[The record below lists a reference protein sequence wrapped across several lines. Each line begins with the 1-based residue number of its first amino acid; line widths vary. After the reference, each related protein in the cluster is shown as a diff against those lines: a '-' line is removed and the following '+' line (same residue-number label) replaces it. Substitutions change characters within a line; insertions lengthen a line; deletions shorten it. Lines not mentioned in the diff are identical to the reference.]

1 MMGTIISESVSARLV
16 SDKPIKKTPYQ
27 VKGVFMKQF
36 SDEKIVPFL
45 DGKLRSK
52 YLYPRVQVKILDEQI
67 YIVGINEGV
76 DPILSLVDNLELFN
90 FGDITVKIEN
100 IDIEQNKDPVSLV
113 DNLLRYKFVTP
124 WVALNAGSSKKFK
137 GIEEGDKILFL
148 NKLLGQNLLFLS
160 KELNLDIDSKI
171 YTKVVVDSI
180 DPYNHEEN
188 GWRSFNGEFRTNFML
203 PNFIGFGN
211 GITRGFGSIFSLNHP
226 NNLEF
231 QNSSKELGKYTI
243 EDINEDDNAMSCVT
257 IKDAPVISNRR
268 KKKRFKSK
276 KKGFSKNNRLQ
287 KNRFKSKN
295 NKLKNQEID
304 IDDESRFNSEEYH
317 QKQHDL

>member
-1 MMGTIISESVSARLV
+1 MGTIISESISARLV

-52 YLYPRVQVKILDEQI
+52 YLYPRVQVKILKEQI

-76 DPILSLVDNLELFN
+76 NPVLSLVDNLELFN
-90 FGDITVKIEN
+90 FGDITVKIEK

-113 DNLLRYKFVTP
+113 DKLLRYKFITP
-124 WVALNAGSSKKFK
+124 WVALNAGSSKKFRAIK
-137 GIEEGDKILFL
+137 EDNKILFL

-160 KELNLDIDSKI
+160 KELGLDTESKI
-171 YTKVVVDSI
+171 YTKVKVESI
-180 DPYNHEEN
+180 DPHNHEEN

-231 QNSSKELGKYTI
+231 QNFSKEVEDYTI
-243 EDINEDDNAMSCVT
+243 EKINEDDDTISCVT
-257 IKDAPVISNRR
+257 INDAPVINNRK

-276 KKGFSKNNRLQ
+276 KKGFSKSNRLQ
-287 KNRFKSKN
+287 KSRYKGKN
-295 NKLKNQEID
+295 NNVKKQEID

>member
-1 MMGTIISESVSARLV
+1 MGTIISESVSARLV

-52 YLYPRVQVKILDEQI
+52 YLYPRVQVKILKEQI

-76 DPILSLVDNLELFN
+76 NPVLSLVDNLELFN
-90 FGDITVKIEN
+90 FGDITVKIEK

-113 DNLLRYKFVTP
+113 DKLLRYKFVTP
-124 WVALNAGSSKKFK
+124 WVALNAGSSKKFRAIK
-137 GIEEGDKILFL
+137 ENNKILFL

-160 KELNLDIDSKI
+160 KELGLDTESKI
-171 YTKVVVDSI
+171 YTKVKVESI
-180 DPYNHEEN
+180 DPHNHEEN

-231 QNSSKELGKYTI
+231 QNSSKEVEDYTI
-243 EDINEDDNAMSCVT
+243 EKINEDDNAISCVT
-257 IKDAPVISNRR
+257 INDAPVINNRK

-276 KKGFSKNNRLQ
+276 KKGFSKSNKPQ
-287 KNRFKSKN
+287 KSRYKGKN
-295 NKLKNQEID
+295 NNVKKQEID
-304 IDDESRFNSEEYH
+304 IDDESRFNSDEYH

>member
-1 MMGTIISESVSARLV
+1 MGTIISESVSARLV

-52 YLYPRVQVKILDEQI
+52 YLYPRVQVKILNEQI

-76 DPILSLVDNLELFN
+76 DPVLSLIDNLKFFN
-90 FGDITVKIEN
+90 FGDITIKIEKT
-100 IDIEQNKDPVSLV
+100 DIEQNKDPVLLV
-113 DNLLRYKFVTP
+113 DKLLRYKFVTP
-124 WVALNAGSSKKFK
+124 WVALNAGSSRKFK
-137 GIEEGDKILFL
+137 GIEENDKILFL

-160 KELNLDIDSKI
+160 KELGLDKDSKI
-171 YTKVVVDSI
+171 YTKVEVDNI
-180 DPYNHEEN
+180 DPHIHEEN
-188 GWRSFNGEFRTNFML
+188 GWRSFKGEFRTNFML

-211 GITRGFGSIFSLNHP
+211 GITRGFGAIYSLNHP

-231 QNSSKELGKYTI
+231 QNSSKEVEEYTI
-243 EDINEDDNAMSCVT
+243 EDINEDDNAISCVT
-257 IKDAPVISNRR
+257 INDAPVISNRK

-276 KKGFSKNNRLQ
+276 KKVFSKNNRPQ
-287 KNRFKSKN
+287 KSRYKGKN
-295 NKLKNQEID
+295 NNVKKQEFD

>member
-1 MMGTIISESVSARLV
+1 MGTIISESVSARLV

-52 YLYPRVQVKILDEQI
+52 YLYPRVQVKILKEQI

-76 DPILSLVDNLELFN
+76 DPVLSLVDNLDSFN
-90 FGDITVKIEN
+90 FGDITVKIEK

-113 DNLLRYKFVTP
+113 DKLLRYKFVTP

-137 GIEEGDKILFL
+137 GVDKDNKILFL

-160 KELNLDIDSKI
+160 KELGLDTDSKI
-171 YTKVVVDSI
+171 YTKVGVDNI
-180 DPYNHEEN
+180 DPHNHEEN
-188 GWRSFNGEFRTNFML
+188 GWKSFNGEFRTNFML

-211 GITRGFGSIFSLNHP
+211 GITRGYGSIFSMNHP

-231 QNSSKELGKYTI
+231 QNFSKELEEYTF

-257 IKDAPVISNRR
+257 INDVPVISNRK

-276 KKGFSKNNRLQ
+276 RKGFSKNNRTQ
-287 KNRFKSKN
+287 KNRFKNKN
-295 NKLKNQEID
+295 NKLKKQEID

>member
-1 MMGTIISESVSARLV
+1 MGTIISESVSARLV

-52 YLYPRVQVKILDEQI
+52 YLYPRVQVKILKEQI

-76 DPILSLVDNLELFN
+76 NPVLSLVDNLELFN
-90 FGDITVKIEN
+90 FGDITVKIEK

-113 DNLLRYKFVTP
+113 DKLLRYKFVTP
-124 WVALNAGSSKKFK
+124 WVALNAGSSKKFRAIK
-137 GIEEGDKILFL
+137 ENNKILFL

-160 KELNLDIDSKI
+160 KELGLDIESKI
-171 YTKVVVDSI
+171 YTKVKVESI
-180 DPYNHEEN
+180 DPHNHEEN

-231 QNSSKELGKYTI
+231 QNSSKEVEDYTI
-243 EDINEDDNAMSCVT
+243 EKINEDDNAISCVT
-257 IKDAPVISNRR
+257 INDAPVINNRK

-276 KKGFSKNNRLQ
+276 KKGFSKSNRPQ
-287 KNRFKSKN
+287 KSRYKGKN
-295 NKLKNQEID
+295 NNVKKQEID
-304 IDDESRFNSEEYH
+304 IDDESRFNSDEYH

>member
-1 MMGTIISESVSARLV
+1 MGTIISESVSARLV

-52 YLYPRVQVKILDEQI
+52 YLYPRVQVKILKEQI

-76 DPILSLVDNLELFN
+76 NPVLSFVDNLELFN
-90 FGDITVKIEN
+90 FGDITVKIEK

-113 DNLLRYKFVTP
+113 DKLLRYKFITP
-124 WVALNAGSSKKFK
+124 WVALNAGSNKKFR
-137 GIEEGDKILFL
+137 GIKEDNKILFL

-160 KELNLDIDSKI
+160 KELGLDIESKI
-171 YTKVVVDSI
+171 YTKVKVESI
-180 DPYNHEEN
+180 DPHNHEEN

-226 NNLEF
+226 NNLEY
-231 QNSSKELGKYTI
+231 QNFSKEVEDYTI
-243 EDINEDDNAMSCVT
+243 EKINEDDDTISCVT
-257 IKDAPVISNRR
+257 INDAPVINNRK

-276 KKGFSKNNRLQ
+276 KKGFSRSNRLQ
-287 KNRFKSKN
+287 KSRYKGKN
-295 NKLKNQEID
+295 NNVKKQEID

>member
-1 MMGTIISESVSARLV
+1 MGTIISESVSARLV

-52 YLYPRVQVKILDEQI
+52 YLYPRVQVKILKEQI

-76 DPILSLVDNLELFN
+76 NPVLSLVDNLELFN
-90 FGDITVKIEN
+90 FGDITVKIEK

-113 DNLLRYKFVTP
+113 DKLLRYKFITP

-137 GIEEGDKILFL
+137 AIKENNKILFL

-160 KELNLDIDSKI
+160 KELGLDTESKI
-171 YTKVVVDSI
+171 YTKVKVESI
-180 DPYNHEEN
+180 DPHNHEEN

-231 QNSSKELGKYTI
+231 QNFSKEVEDYTI
-243 EDINEDDNAMSCVT
+243 EKINEDDDTISCVT
-257 IKDAPVISNRR
+257 INDAPVINNRK
-268 KKKRFKSK
+268 KKKRFKNK
-276 KKGFSKNNRLQ
+276 KKGFSRSNRLQ
-287 KNRFKSKN
+287 KSRYKGKN
-295 NKLKNQEID
+295 NNVKKQEID

>member
-1 MMGTIISESVSARLV
+1 MGTIISESVSARLV

-52 YLYPRVQVKILDEQI
+52 YLYPRVQVKILKEEI

-76 DPILSLVDNLELFN
+76 NPVLSLVDNLELFN
-90 FGDITVKIEN
+90 FGDITVKIEK

-113 DNLLRYKFVTP
+113 DKLLRYKFVTP
-124 WVALNAGSSKKFK
+124 WVALNAGSNKKFR
-137 GIEEGDKILFL
+137 GIKEDNKILFL

-160 KELNLDIDSKI
+160 KELGLDIESKI
-171 YTKVVVDSI
+171 YTKVKVESM
-180 DPYNHEEN
+180 DPHNHEEN

-211 GITRGFGSIFSLNHP
+211 GITRGFGSIYSLNHP

-231 QNSSKELGKYTI
+231 QNSSKEVEDYTI
-243 EDINEDDNAMSCVT
+243 EKINEDDNAISCVT
-257 IKDAPVISNRR
+257 INDAPVINNRK

-276 KKGFSKNNRLQ
+276 KKRSSKNNRPQ
-287 KNRFKSKN
+287 NSRYKGKN
-295 NKLKNQEID
+295 NNVKKQEID

>member
-1 MMGTIISESVSARLV
+1 MGTIISESISARLV
-16 SDKPIKKTPYQ
+16 SDKPVKKTPYQ

-67 YIVGINEGV
+67 YIVGLKEGV
-76 DPILSLVDNLELFN
+76 EPVLALVDNLEFFN
-90 FGDITVKIEN
+90 FGDITVEIEN
-100 IDIEQNKDPVSLV
+100 IDIEQNKNPVLLV
-113 DNLLRYKFVTP
+113 DKLLRYKFISP
-124 WVALNAGSSKKFK
+124 WVALNAGSNKKYK
-137 GIEEGDKILFL
+137 SIDEDKRILFL
-148 NKLLGQNLLFLS
+148 NKLLGQNLMFLS
-160 KELNLDIDSKI
+160 KELGLNTESKI
-171 YTKVVVDSI
+171 YTKLKVDSI
-180 DPYNHEEN
+180 EPHTHQEN

-226 NNLEF
+226 NNLEY
-231 QNSSKELGKYTI
+231 QNSANEVDEYNS
-243 EDINEDDNAMSCVT
+243 EDINEEDDILSSVT
-257 IKDAPVISNRR
+257 IHDAPVVSNRK

-276 KKGFSKNNRLQ
+276 KKGFPKNNRFQ
-287 KNRFKSKN
+287 KNKFKGRGN
-295 NKLKNQEID
+295 NIKEQKTD

>member
-1 MMGTIISESVSARLV
+1 MGTIISESVSARLV

-52 YLYPRVQVKILDEQI
+52 YLYPRVQVKILEEQI

-76 DPILSLVDNLELFN
+76 NPVLSLVDNLELFN
-90 FGDITVKIEN
+90 FDDITVKIEK
-100 IDIEQNKDPVSLV
+100 IDIEQNKDPISLV
-113 DNLLRYKFVTP
+113 DKLLRYKFVTP
-124 WVALNAGSSKKFK
+124 WVALNAGLNKKFR
-137 GIEEGDKILFL
+137 GIKEDNKILFL

-160 KELNLDIDSKI
+160 KELGLDIESKI
-171 YTKVVVDSI
+171 YTKVKVESM
-180 DPYNHEEN
+180 DPHNHEEN
-188 GWRSFNGEFRTNFML
+188 GWRSFNGEFRTNFTL

-231 QNSSKELGKYTI
+231 QNSSKEVEDYTI
-243 EDINEDDNAMSCVT
+243 EKIDEDDNTISCVT
-257 IKDAPVISNRR
+257 INDAPVINNRK

-276 KKGFSKNNRLQ
+276 KKGFSKNNRPQ
-287 KNRFKSKN
+287 KSRYKRKN
-295 NKLKNQEID
+295 NNVKKQEID
-304 IDDESRFNSEEYH
+304 INDESRFNSEEYH

>member
-1 MMGTIISESVSARLV
+1 MGTIISESVSARLV

-52 YLYPRVQVKILDEQI
+52 YLYPRVQVKILKEQI

-76 DPILSLVDNLELFN
+76 NPVLSLVDNLELFN
-90 FGDITVKIEN
+90 FGDITVKIEK
-100 IDIEQNKDPVSLV
+100 IDIEQNRDPVSLV
-113 DNLLRYKFVTP
+113 DKLLRYKFITP
-124 WVALNAGSSKKFK
+124 WVALNAGSSKKFRAIK
-137 GIEEGDKILFL
+137 EDNKILFL

-160 KELNLDIDSKI
+160 KELGLDTESKI
-171 YTKVVVDSI
+171 YTKVKVESI
-180 DPYNHEEN
+180 DPHNHEEN

-231 QNSSKELGKYTI
+231 QNFSKEVEDYTI
-243 EDINEDDNAMSCVT
+243 EKINEDDDTISCVT
-257 IKDAPVISNRR
+257 INDAPVINNRK

-276 KKGFSKNNRLQ
+276 KKGFSKSNRLQ
-287 KNRFKSKN
+287 KSRYKGKN
-295 NKLKNQEID
+295 NNVKKQEID

>member
-1 MMGTIISESVSARLV
+1 MGTIISESVSARLV

-52 YLYPRVQVKILDEQI
+52 YLYPRVQVKILKEQI

-76 DPILSLVDNLELFN
+76 DPVLSLVDNLDFFN
-90 FGDITVKIEN
+90 FGDITVKIEK

-113 DNLLRYKFVTP
+113 DKLLRYKFITP
-124 WVALNAGSSKKFK
+124 WVALNTGSSRKFK
-137 GIEEGDKILFL
+137 GIGEDNKILFL

-180 DPYNHEEN
+180 DPYKHEEN
-188 GWRSFNGEFRTNFML
+188 GWRSFNGEFRANFML

-211 GITRGFGSIFSLNHP
+211 GITRGFGSIFSLNHQ

-231 QNSSKELGKYTI
+231 QNSSKELEEYTI
-243 EDINEDDNAMSCVT
+243 EDINEDDNAISCVT
-257 IKDAPVISNRR
+257 INDAPVISNRK

-276 KKGFSKNNRLQ
+276 KKGFSQNNRPQ
-287 KNRFKSKN
+287 KNRFKGKN
-295 NKLKNQEID
+295 NNVKKKQID

-317 QKQHDL
+317 KKQHDL

>member
-1 MMGTIISESVSARLV
+1 MGTIISESVSARLV

-52 YLYPRVQVKILDEQI
+52 YLYPRVQVKILKEQI

-76 DPILSLVDNLELFN
+76 NPVLSLVDNLELFN
-90 FGDITVKIEN
+90 FGDITVKIEK

-113 DNLLRYKFVTP
+113 DKLLRYKFITP
-124 WVALNAGSSKKFK
+124 WVALNAGSSKKFRAIK
-137 GIEEGDKILFL
+137 EDNKILFL

-160 KELNLDIDSKI
+160 KELGLDTESKI
-171 YTKVVVDSI
+171 YTKVKVESI
-180 DPYNHEEN
+180 DPHNHEEN

-231 QNSSKELGKYTI
+231 QNFSKEVEDYTI
-243 EDINEDDNAMSCVT
+243 EKINEDDDAISCVT
-257 IKDAPVISNRR
+257 INDAPVINNRK

-276 KKGFSKNNRLQ
+276 KKGFSKSNRLQ
-287 KNRFKSKN
+287 KSRYKGKN
-295 NKLKNQEID
+295 NNVKKQEID
-304 IDDESRFNSEEYH
+304 IDDESRFNSDEYH

>member
-1 MMGTIISESVSARLV
+1 MGTIISESVSARLV

-52 YLYPRVQVKILDEQI
+52 YLYPRVQVKILKEQI

-76 DPILSLVDNLELFN
+76 NPVLSLVDNLELFN
-90 FGDITVKIEN
+90 FGDITVKIEK

-113 DNLLRYKFVTP
+113 DKLLRYKFITP
-124 WVALNAGSSKKFK
+124 WVALNAGSSKKFRAIK
-137 GIEEGDKILFL
+137 EDNKILFL

-160 KELNLDIDSKI
+160 KELGLDTESKI
-171 YTKVVVDSI
+171 YTKVKVESI
-180 DPYNHEEN
+180 DPHNHEEN

-231 QNSSKELGKYTI
+231 QNFSKEVEDYTI
-243 EDINEDDNAMSCVT
+243 EKINEDDETISCVT
-257 IKDAPVISNRR
+257 INDAPVINNRK

-276 KKGFSKNNRLQ
+276 KKGFSKSNRLQ
-287 KNRFKSKN
+287 KSRYKGKN
-295 NKLKNQEID
+295 NNVKKQEID

>member
-1 MMGTIISESVSARLV
+1 METIIPESISARLV

-36 SDEKIVPFL
+36 PDEKIVPFL

-52 YLYPRVQVKILDEQI
+52 YLYPRVQVKILNEQI

-76 DPILSLVDNLELFN
+76 DPVLSLVHNLDSFN
-90 FGDITVKIEN
+90 FGDITIKIEK
-100 IDIEQNKDPVSLV
+100 IDIEQNKEPVSLV
-113 DNLLRYKFVTP
+113 DKLLRYKFVTP
-124 WVALNAGSSKKFK
+124 WVALNAGSNKKFK
-137 GIEEGDKILFL
+137 SVEQDDKILFL
-148 NKLLGQNLLFLS
+148 NKLLGQNLLFIS
-160 KELNLDIDSKI
+160 KELGLDTDSKI
-171 YTKVVVDSI
+171 YTKVEVDSI
-180 DPYNHEEN
+180 DPHNHDEN
-188 GWRSFNGEFRTNFML
+188 GWRSFIGEFRTNFML

-211 GITRGFGSIFSLNHP
+211 GITRGFGTIFSLNHP

-231 QNSSKELGKYTI
+231 QNSSKEVDEYTI
-243 EDINEDDNAMSCVT
+243 EDINEDDDAISCGT
-257 IKDAPVISNRR
+257 INDAPVISNRR

-276 KKGFSKNNRLQ
+276 KKAFSKNNRL
-287 KNRFKSKN
+287 KKSRYKGKN
-295 NKLKNQEID
+295 NSVKKQEID

>member
-1 MMGTIISESVSARLV
+1 MGTIISESVSARLV

-52 YLYPRVQVKILDEQI
+52 YLYPRVQVKILKEQI

-76 DPILSLVDNLELFN
+76 NPVLSLVDNLELFN
-90 FGDITVKIEN
+90 FGDITVKIEK

-113 DNLLRYKFVTP
+113 DKLLRYKFITP

-137 GIEEGDKILFL
+137 AIKENNKILFL

-160 KELNLDIDSKI
+160 KELGLDIESKI
-171 YTKVVVDSI
+171 YTKVKVDNM
-180 DPYNHEEN
+180 DPHNHEEN

-231 QNSSKELGKYTI
+231 QNFSKEVEDYTI
-243 EDINEDDNAMSCVT
+243 EKINEDDDTISCVT
-257 IKDAPVISNRR
+257 INDAPVINNRK

-276 KKGFSKNNRLQ
+276 KKGFSKSNRLQ
-287 KNRFKSKN
+287 KSRYKGKN
-295 NKLKNQEID
+295 NNVKKQEID

>member
-1 MMGTIISESVSARLV
+1 MGTIIPESVSARLV

-52 YLYPRVQVKILDEQI
+52 YLYPRVQVKILNEQI

-76 DPILSLVDNLELFN
+76 DPVLSLVDNLDFFN
-90 FGDITVKIEN
+90 FGDITVKIEK

-113 DNLLRYKFVTP
+113 DKLLRYKFVTP
-124 WVALNAGSSKKFK
+124 WVALNAGLSKKFK
-137 GIEEGDKILFL
+137 GIEESNKNLFL
-148 NKLLGQNLLFLS
+148 NKLLGQNLIFLS
-160 KELNLDIDSKI
+160 KELGLNTDSKI
-171 YTKVVVDSI
+171 YTKVEVDSM
-180 DPYNHEEN
+180 DPHNHEEN

-211 GITRGFGSIFSLNHP
+211 GITRGFGSIFSLNHS

-231 QNSSKELGKYTI
+231 QDSSKEVEEYTV
-243 EDINEDDNAMSCVT
+243 EDINEDDDAISCVT
-257 IKDAPVISNRR
+257 INDAPVVSNRK

-276 KKGFSKNNRLQ
+276 KKAFSKNNRPQ
-287 KNRFKSKN
+287 KSRYKGKN
-295 NKLKNQEID
+295 NNVKKQETD

>member
-1 MMGTIISESVSARLV
+1 MGTIISESVSARLV

-52 YLYPRVQVKILDEQI
+52 YLYPRVQVKILKEQI

-76 DPILSLVDNLELFN
+76 NPVLSLVDNLELFN
-90 FGDITVKIEN
+90 FGDITVKIEK

-113 DNLLRYKFVTP
+113 DKLLRYKFVTP
-124 WVALNAGSSKKFK
+124 WVALNAGSSKKFRAIK
-137 GIEEGDKILFL
+137 ENNKILFL

-160 KELNLDIDSKI
+160 KELGLDTESKI
-171 YTKVVVDSI
+171 YTKVKVVSI
-180 DPYNHEEN
+180 DPHNHEEN
-188 GWRSFNGEFRTNFML
+188 GWRSFIGEFRTNFMF

-231 QNSSKELGKYTI
+231 QNSSKEVEDYTI
-243 EDINEDDNAMSCVT
+243 EKINEDDNAISCVT
-257 IKDAPVISNRR
+257 INDAPVINNRK

-276 KKGFSKNNRLQ
+276 KKGFSKSNRPQ
-287 KNRFKSKN
+287 KSRYKGKN
-295 NKLKNQEID
+295 NNVKKQEID
-304 IDDESRFNSEEYH
+304 IDDESRFNSDEYH

>member
-1 MMGTIISESVSARLV
+1 MGTIISESVSARLV

-52 YLYPRVQVKILDEQI
+52 YLYPRVQVKILKEQI

-76 DPILSLVDNLELFN
+76 NPVLSFVDNLELFN
-90 FGDITVKIEN
+90 FGDITVKIEK

-113 DNLLRYKFVTP
+113 DKLLRYKFVTP
-124 WVALNAGSSKKFK
+124 WVALNAGSSKKFRAIK
-137 GIEEGDKILFL
+137 ENNKILFL

-160 KELNLDIDSKI
+160 KELGLDTESKI
-171 YTKVVVDSI
+171 STKVKVESI
-180 DPYNHEEN
+180 DPHNHEEN

-231 QNSSKELGKYTI
+231 QNSSKEVEDYTI
-243 EDINEDDNAMSCVT
+243 EKINEDDNTISCVT
-257 IKDAPVISNRR
+257 INDAPVINSRK

-276 KKGFSKNNRLQ
+276 KKGFSKNNRPQ
-287 KNRFKSKN
+287 KSRYKGKN
-295 NKLKNQEID
+295 NNVKKQEID

>member
-1 MMGTIISESVSARLV
+1 MGTIISESVSARLV

-52 YLYPRVQVKILDEQI
+52 YLYPRVQVKILKEQI

-76 DPILSLVDNLELFN
+76 NPVLSLVDNLELFN
-90 FGDITVKIEN
+90 FGDITVKIEK

-113 DNLLRYKFVTP
+113 DKLLRYKFITP
-124 WVALNAGSSKKFK
+124 WVALNAGSSKKFRAIK
-137 GIEEGDKILFL
+137 EDNKILFL

-160 KELNLDIDSKI
+160 KELGLDTESKI
-171 YTKVVVDSI
+171 YTKVKVESI
-180 DPYNHEEN
+180 DPHNHEEN

-231 QNSSKELGKYTI
+231 QNFSKEVEDYTI
-243 EDINEDDNAMSCVT
+243 EKINEDDETISCVT
-257 IKDAPVISNRR
+257 INDAPVINNRK

-276 KKGFSKNNRLQ
+276 KKGFSKSNRLQ
-287 KNRFKSKN
+287 KSRYKGKN
-295 NKLKNQEID
+295 HNVKKQEID

>member
-1 MMGTIISESVSARLV
+1 MGTIISESISARLV

-36 SDEKIVPFL
+36 ADEKIVPFL
-45 DGKLRSK
+45 DGKLRNK

-76 DPILSLVDNLELFN
+76 DPVLSLINNLEFIN

-113 DNLLRYKFVTP
+113 DKLLRYKFVTP
-124 WVALNAGSSKKFK
+124 WVALNAGSSKKFNS
-137 GIEEGDKILFL
+137 IEEDKKILFL

-160 KELNLDIDSKI
+160 KELGLDTEFKI
-171 YTKVVVDSI
+171 YTKIEVDSM
-180 DPYNHEEN
+180 DPHNHEEN

-211 GITRGFGSIFSLNHP
+211 GITRGYGSIFSLNHS

-231 QNSSKELGKYTI
+231 QNSSKEADEYTI
-243 EDINEDDNAMSCVT
+243 EDINEDDNAISSVT
-257 IKDAPVISNRR
+257 MNDAPVISNRK

-276 KKGFSKNNRLQ
+276 KKGFSKNNRSQ
-287 KNRFKSKN
+287 RRRFKGKN
-295 NKLKNQEID
+295 DNVKKQEID

>member
-1 MMGTIISESVSARLV
+1 
-16 SDKPIKKTPYQ
+16 
-27 VKGVFMKQF
+27 MKQF
-36 SDEKIVPFL
+36 SNEKIVPFL

-76 DPILSLVDNLELFN
+76 NPILLLIDNLEFFN
-90 FGDITVKIEN
+90 FGDITVKIEK
-100 IDIEQNKDPVSLV
+100 IDVEQNKDSVLLV
-113 DNLLRYKFVTP
+113 DKLLRYKFVTP

-137 GIEEGDKILFL
+137 GIEEDNKNLFL

-160 KELNLDIDSKI
+160 RELGLDTDSKI
-171 YTKVVVDSI
+171 YTKVEVDSM

-211 GITRGFGSIFSLNHP
+211 GITRGFGSIFSLNHS

-231 QNSSKELGKYTI
+231 KNSSKEVEEYTA
-243 EDINEDDNAMSCVT
+243 EDINEDDVAMSCVT
-257 IKDAPVISNRR
+257 INDTPVISNRK

-276 KKGFSKNNRLQ
+276 KKAFSKNNRPQ
-287 KNRFKSKN
+287 KSRYKGKN
-295 NKLKNQEID
+295 NNVKKQEID

>member
-1 MMGTIISESVSARLV
+1 MGTIISESVSARLV

-52 YLYPRVQVKILDEQI
+52 YLYPRVQVKILKEQI

-76 DPILSLVDNLELFN
+76 NPVLSLVDNLELFK
-90 FGDITVKIEN
+90 FGDITVKIEK

-113 DNLLRYKFVTP
+113 DKLLRYKFITP
-124 WVALNAGSSKKFK
+124 WVALNAGSSKKFRAIK
-137 GIEEGDKILFL
+137 EDKKILFL

-160 KELNLDIDSKI
+160 KELGLDTESKI
-171 YTKVVVDSI
+171 YTKVKVESI
-180 DPYNHEEN
+180 DPHNHEEN

-231 QNSSKELGKYTI
+231 QNFSKEVEDYTI
-243 EDINEDDNAMSCVT
+243 EKINEDDDTISCVT
-257 IKDAPVISNRR
+257 INDAPVINNRK

-276 KKGFSKNNRLQ
+276 KKGFSKSNRLQ
-287 KNRFKSKN
+287 KSRYKGKN
-295 NKLKNQEID
+295 NNVKKQEID

>member
-1 MMGTIISESVSARLV
+1 MGTIISESVSARLV

-52 YLYPRVQVKILDEQI
+52 YLYPRVQVKILKEQI

-76 DPILSLVDNLELFN
+76 NPVLSLVDNLELFN
-90 FGDITVKIEN
+90 FGDITVKIEK

-113 DNLLRYKFVTP
+113 DKLLRYKFITP
-124 WVALNAGSSKKFK
+124 WVALNAGSNKKFR
-137 GIEEGDKILFL
+137 GIKEDNKILFL

-160 KELNLDIDSKI
+160 KELGLDIESKI
-171 YTKVVVDSI
+171 YTKVKVESM
-180 DPYNHEEN
+180 DPHNHEEN

-231 QNSSKELGKYTI
+231 QNSLKEVEDYTI
-243 EDINEDDNAMSCVT
+243 EKINEEDNAISYVT
-257 IKDAPVISNRR
+257 INDAPVINNRK

-276 KKGFSKNNRLQ
+276 KKGFSKNNRPQ
-287 KNRFKSKN
+287 KNRYKGKN
-295 NKLKNQEID
+295 NNVKKQEID